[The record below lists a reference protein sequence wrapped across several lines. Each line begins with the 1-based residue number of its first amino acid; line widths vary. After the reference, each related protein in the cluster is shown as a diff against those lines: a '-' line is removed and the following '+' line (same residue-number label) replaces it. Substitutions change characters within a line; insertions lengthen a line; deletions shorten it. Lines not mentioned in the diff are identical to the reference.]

1 MRSSTWRMELNMLSL
16 GCFPISVARHE
27 AVELRDGDKTKY
39 LGKGVLKAIANI
51 NDKIGPA
58 LVGLDPTDQ
67 SKVDKTMVDLDKTE
81 NKVPTF
87 MLWSFDIM
95 NVPSLSITRSVH
107 RVWTTCFKHTSCSFS
122 DEEDVYWLDFAM
134 DVRFCRVPWVP
145 MPFSLYPWQLVKR
158 GLRRR
163 TWVHQFFLTAFCCFL
178 FFPFCSHCSWLMTE
192 LYVPSH
198 GLEIVCLRA

>member
-1 MRSSTWRMELNMLSL
+1 MLSL

-87 MLWSFDIM
+87 ML
-95 NVPSLSITRSVH
+95 
-107 RVWTTCFKHTSCSFS
+107 
-122 DEEDVYWLDFAM
+122 
-134 DVRFCRVPWVP
+134 
-145 MPFSLYPWQLVKR
+145 
-158 GLRRR
+158 
-163 TWVHQFFLTAFCCFL
+163 
-178 FFPFCSHCSWLMTE
+178 
-192 LYVPSH
+192 
-198 GLEIVCLRA
+198 